1 MTLVDVV
8 LAIAFTGMAIA
19 ASAAAI
25 SAASNSRSATVERS
39 LAAEIANE
47 VIQEAEAFGCGLPDP
62 YLGVTAAER
71 ATRCTFGNQS
81 RGGYSFTVVFASDW
95 HLLDPVPA
103 GYMTSLDDECE
114 RPAAYAKGTAS
125 TPPDTTNDPPAEGV
139 PTVLER
145 TVTVTADGTPSRA
158 VELTS
163 LQAVLPHLAADGW
176 TCS

>member
-1 MTLVDVV
+1 M
-8 LAIAFTGMAIA
+8 AIAFTGMAIA

-47 VIQEAEAFGCGLPDP
+47 VIQQAEAFGCGLPDP
-62 YLGVTAAER
+62 YLDVTAAER
-71 ATRCTFGNQS
+71 VTRCAFGNQS
-81 RGGYSFTVVFASDW
+81 RGGYGFTVAFHTDW
-95 HLLDPVPA
+95 HLLESVPA
-103 GYMTSLDDECE
+103 DYMMFLDTCE
-114 RPAAYAKGTAS
+114 RRAAYALGTFDPTS
-125 TPPDTTNDPPAEGV
+125 SNNPPAGGL

-145 TVTVTADGTPSRA
+145 TVTVTPDGTPSRA

-163 LQAVLPHLAADGW
+163 FQAVLPHLAPDGW

>member
-1 MTLVDVV
+1 MTLVEVV
-8 LAIAFTGMAIA
+8 FAIAFTGTAIA

-39 LAAEIANE
+39 LVAEIANE

-71 ATRCTFGNQS
+71 ATRCAFGDQS
-81 RGGYSFTVVFASDW
+81 RGGYGFTVAFDTDW
-95 HLLDPVPA
+95 HLLKPVPA
-103 GYMTSLDDECE
+103 DYLTFMDDCE
-114 RPAAYAKGTAS
+114 RRAAYALGTS
-125 TPPDTTNDPPAEGV
+125 DSSSSNNPPSEGL

-145 TVTVTADGTPSRA
+145 TVTVTPDGTPSRA

-163 LQAVLPHLAADGW
+163 FQAVLPHLAPDGW